1 MKKHIA
7 VLTVSMLA
15 LASCDNYKSD
25 FKKAI
30 SKGLEATGG
39 LCLGIKSWP
48 IDVTILEFKSRSLRA
63 MTIANLTID
72 GLVNVE
78 ETSIGTSGWRM
89 PVSRYTPS
97 EKARPFMNGPD
108 ICWGRKE
115 LTEVVKWDGPMN
127 NGDYREA
134 VVTYKYDV
142 RPMTWIITSGLPLYY
157 PEMRKMGAGSQQA
170 RTTLKLSSAGWEVK

>member
-1 MKKHIA
+1 MKNQIA
-7 VLTVSMLA
+7 VLAISALA
-15 LASCDNYKSD
+15 LAGCDNYKSD
-25 FKKAI
+25 FEKAI
-30 SKGLEATGG
+30 SQDLEATGG
-39 LCLGIKSWP
+39 LCLAIKSWP
-48 IDVTILEFKSRSLRA
+48 VDVTILEFKSKSLRA
-63 MTIANLTID
+63 MTFANLTID

-78 ETSIGTSGWRM
+78 DTSIGTSGWRM
-89 PVSRYTPS
+89 PISRYTPS
-97 EKARPFMNGPD
+97 EKAKPFMNGPD

-115 LTEVVKWDGPMN
+115 LTEVVKWDGPMD

-157 PEMRKMGAGSQQA
+157 PEMLKIGAGAQQT